1 MCNCSYVSNT
11 FYQKIQ
17 TILASHS
24 AVTSNPARSMLVQQA
39 LENKEAILTHT
50 GALATW
56 TPKSSTGRSPQ
67 DTYIVKHVSSAHAID
82 WTSPNNNPLEPEI
95 FDRLFDDACNVLT
108 RSGHVYTSARVLGA
122 RSSYALPISIVS
134 NHALAT
140 LFADTMFRPV
150 PQDLGKSIFADKGF
164 TIVVLPTEKV
174 RSEKYQDGLRRK
186 DGKISDMV
194 IAMDM
199 DRRVC
204 LVVGSSY
211 CGAVKKTMFTV
222 MNYILPEVGIL
233 PLHSSATIDDMG
245 VTSLMLGL
253 SGTGKTT
260 LSNDPKRLF
269 IGDDEHGWSTE
280 GIANFENGCYAKLI
294 RLDRTREPE
303 IYDAIFSQRK
313 PEENGCLIENAM
325 VYPDGSFDLDD
336 DRYTENSRGSYP
348 ISFLAR
354 KKDDA
359 CGGHPS
365 TILFLTADA
374 HGVLPPIAKLDL
386 GQALFWFLMGY
397 TCKLAGTE
405 TGITAPVT
413 TFSRFFGQPFMPRQP
428 MDYISLFEKYLQQYK
443 SQVYLVNTGWSGGPY
458 GVGKRMDIRLTRA
471 LVDTALSGV
480 LATMEYASD
489 ERFHV
494 LVPKS
499 VPGIDS
505 KVLDPRATWP
515 DQESYDIR
523 ANALVKEFQ
532 AHFEKAFRHSVADPR
547 IHAACPGIRTQENA
561 LRSL

>member
-1 MCNCSYVSNT
+1 MKNIFQET
-11 FYQKIQ
+11 IQ
-17 TILASHS
+17 TILTSHS
-24 AVTSNPARSMLVQQA
+24 GVVSNPTRSALVEVA
-39 LENKEAILTHT
+39 LTNKEVILTQT
-50 GALATW
+50 GGLGTW
-56 TPKSSTGRSPQ
+56 AGKASTGRSPQ
-67 DTYIVKHVSSAHAID
+67 DTYIVKHDASAHTID
-82 WTSPNNNPLEPEI
+82 WTSPNNNPLEPLV
-95 FDRLFDDACNVLT
+95 FDRLFDDACSALT
-108 RSGHVYTSARVLGA
+108 RSDHVYVSNRVLGA
-122 RSSYALPISIVS
+122 QSSYALPITIVA
-134 NHALAT
+134 NRALPT
-140 LFADTMFRPV
+140 LFADTMFRAIPS
-150 PQDLGKSIFADKGF
+150 DLGKSIFADKGF
-164 TIVVLPTEKV
+164 TIIILPLEKIQ
-174 RSEKYQDGLRRK
+174 SEKYQEGLRRR
-186 DGKISDMV
+186 DGKTSDMV

-199 DRRVC
+199 DRGVC
-204 LVVGSSY
+204 LVMGSSY

-222 MNYILPEVGIL
+222 MNYLLPEVGIL
-233 PLHSSATIDDMG
+233 PLHSSATIDESG

-269 IGDDEHGWSTE
+269 IGDDEHGWSSE

-294 RLDRTREPE
+294 RLDKTREPE
-303 IYDAIFSQRK
+303 IYDAIFSQRDPK
-313 PEENGCLIENAM
+313 ENGCLIENTM
-325 VYPDGSFDLDD
+325 VYPDGSLDLDD

-428 MDYISLFEKYLQQYK
+428 MDYISLFEKYLGQYK

-458 GVGKRMDIRLTRA
+458 GVGKRMDIHLTRV
-471 LVDTALSGV
+471 LVDAALSGALDSV
-480 LATMEYASD
+480 EYDSD
-489 ERFHV
+489 PRFHI

-499 VPGIDS
+499 ASGIDPR
-505 KVLDPRATWP
+505 VLDPRVTWP
-515 DQESYDIR
+515 DQESYDVR
-523 ANALVKEFQ
+523 ADALVKEFQ
-532 AHFEKAFRHSVADPR
+532 AHFQKSFAHSISDER
-547 IHAACPGIRTQENA
+547 IRSACPSIP
-561 LRSL
+561 SLAMAK